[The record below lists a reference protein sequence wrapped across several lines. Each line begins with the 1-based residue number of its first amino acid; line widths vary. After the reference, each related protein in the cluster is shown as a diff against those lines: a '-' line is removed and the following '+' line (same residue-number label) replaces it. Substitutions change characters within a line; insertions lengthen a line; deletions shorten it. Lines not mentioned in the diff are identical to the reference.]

1 MHRIETHPNG
11 KVTEET
17 AALYREL
24 STLRAEK
31 QHLRDR
37 LPKRS
42 RGSQTVR
49 TAIVDAHML
58 ILNAFSGQPTGKT
71 VMGRQGM
78 GKRRWAWAVA
88 FLRYA
93 GIVSPSRR
101 KWRTGLE
108 WLKTEL
114 TECISLLEKGG
125 KELMETEDGYKLLLA
140 HLRDV

>member
-24 STLRAEK
+24 TILRSEK

-58 ILNAFSGQPTGKT
+58 VMAAFSGESTGKLA
-71 VMGRQGM
+71 MGRQGM

-88 FLRYA
+88 FLRCA

-108 WLKTEL
+108 WLITEL
-114 TECISLLEKGG
+114 TECVNLLEKAGA
-125 KELMETEDGYKLLLA
+125 ELMEKEDGYKLLIK

>member
-11 KVTEET
+11 KATEET

-24 STLRAEK
+24 ATLRAEK

-42 RGSQTVR
+42 RGSQIVR

-58 ILNAFSGQPTGKT
+58 ILNAFSGQPTGKLA
-71 VMGRQGM
+71 MGRQGM

-93 GIVSPSRR
+93 GIVGSSRR
-101 KWRTGLE
+101 KWRNGLE
-108 WLKTEL
+108 WLITEL
-114 TECISLLEKGG
+114 AECVNLLEKAG
-125 KELMETEDGYKLLLA
+125 KELMEKEDGYKLLLTY
-140 HLRDV
+140 LRDV